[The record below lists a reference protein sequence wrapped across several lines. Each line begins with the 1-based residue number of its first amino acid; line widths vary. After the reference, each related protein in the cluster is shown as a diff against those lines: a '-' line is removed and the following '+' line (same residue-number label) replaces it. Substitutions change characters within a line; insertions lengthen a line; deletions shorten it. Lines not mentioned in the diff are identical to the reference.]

1 MKKEKEKK
9 KLYPKK
15 GDEVEI
21 GIPNGQDST
30 LPPVPRT
37 LTASVYVQAENTEDY
52 CAETD
57 PPKNK
62 ELQMVT
68 LGGPPAK

>member
-1 MKKEKEKK
+1 M
-9 KLYPKK
+9 
-15 GDEVEI
+15 EI
-21 GIPNGQDST
+21 SIPNGQDST

-37 LTASVYVQAENTEDY
+37 LTASVYLQAENTEDY